1 MEIGGIQ
8 VGAAYKTDTAGANK
22 GWIIE
27 YNSATSKVTINPAA
41 SQGDATAYPSSN

>member
-8 VGAAYKTDTAGANK
+8 AGAAYKTDTAEAKK
-22 GWIIE
+22 GWKIA
-27 YNSATSKVTINPAA
+27 YNSADGKVTITPEA